1 MQHIGFEKFIN
12 NGFGWFCKSCMSS
25 SENDVDANIPS
36 RIFLEGEADKSAG
49 LRRRG
54 RAVWK
59 NKEDGI
65 LSCPD
70 CDASEVG
77 EYKND

>member
-1 MQHIGFEKFIN
+1 MHHIGFEKFIN

-25 SENDVDANIPS
+25 SENDADANVPS

-49 LRRRG
+49 VRRQG

-59 NKEDGI
+59 DKENRT

-70 CDASEVG
+70 CGMTEVG
-77 EYKND
+77 EHDED